1 MQQEH
6 PSICGYPLWPGTG
19 PSCLHAGILAL
30 EGLQGCSQSRVFLS
44 RASMAPGRGM
54 GKTRTQNGADQG
66 PLPSV
71 NFWNT
76 PLPHLRLLGECSPV
90 YHPAEV
96 PKVFEAW
103 HLTWCPLPSAL
114 SLDKDLWR
122 LLHIHTYPTS
132 HTYKHTCIY
141 MCTYNGVVVRRRN
154 PDQVVFENP
163 SSFIH
168 SFILSVCLSVCLSV
182 LPYLDMASIFRVAL

>member
-1 MQQEH
+1 MLKEALWTH
-6 PSICGYPLWPGTG
+6 PEIGFSLPLLCACP
-19 PSCLHAGILAL
+19 
-30 EGLQGCSQSRVFLS
+30 
-44 RASMAPGRGM
+44 
-54 GKTRTQNGADQG
+54 
-66 PLPSV
+66 
-71 NFWNT
+71 
-76 PLPHLRLLGECSPV
+76 PV

-182 LPYLDMASIFRVAL
+182 LPYLDMASIFRVALWLQRDDYVACFPGRKWEEEGQGLQASHLPFKVLS